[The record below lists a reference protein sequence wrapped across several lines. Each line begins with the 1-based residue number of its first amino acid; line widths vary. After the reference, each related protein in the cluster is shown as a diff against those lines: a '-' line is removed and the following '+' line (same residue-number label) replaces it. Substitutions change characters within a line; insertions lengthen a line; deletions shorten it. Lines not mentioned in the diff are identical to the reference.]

1 MLSSKRKVLL
11 KQGLMICILFLA
23 LANLVCVLEKPA
35 KASFILDWLSGNT
48 KSFSNNNEDDDDSVS
63 NFDGWQNSPNSDFL
77 KPGTY
82 TLSTDSSKES
92 LNASSLEQSLVDNIE
107 DVENFDKVDP
117 ENPEA
122 SNNSTESTGGDNN
135 SDKEYGTSNE

>member
-1 MLSSKRKVLL
+1 MVSSKRKALL
-11 KQGLMICILFLA
+11 KQVLMIGTMLFAA

-48 KSFSNNNEDDDDSVS
+48 KSSSNNNEDDDDSVP
-63 NFDGWQNSPNSDFL
+63 NFDGWQNSLNSNFL

-92 LNASSLEQSLVDNIE
+92 LEENKVNNI
-107 DVENFDKVDP
+107 NKVYYDD
-117 ENPEA
+117 EC
-122 SNNSTESTGGDNN
+122 
-135 SDKEYGTSNE
+135 DKELNLNID

>member
-11 KQGLMICILFLA
+11 KQGLMICILFVA

-35 KASFILDWLSGNT
+35 KASFILDWLSWNT
-48 KSFSNNNEDDDDSVS
+48 KSSSNNNEDDDDSVP
-63 NFDGWQNSPNSDFL
+63 NFDGWQNSLNSNFL

-92 LNASSLEQSLVDNIE
+92 LEENKVNNMNKVYYDDDCDNELNWGNIM
-107 DVENFDKVDP
+107 VE
-117 ENPEA
+117 
-122 SNNSTESTGGDNN
+122 
-135 SDKEYGTSNE
+135 Y